1 MAPNLDF
8 VFTVCD
14 KPAKEVCP
22 IWAGQPVTAHWGLPD
37 PATAQGTAAEK
48 AAAFAETMRM
58 LNERI
63 GSFLSLPLDK
73 LSKLPL
79 QKHLDDIGKVK
90 AEAETA

>member
-1 MAPNLDF
+1 
-8 VFTVCD
+8 
-14 KPAKEVCP
+14 
-22 IWAGQPVTAHWGLPD
+22 
-37 PATAQGTAAEK
+37 
-48 AAAFAETMRM
+48 MRM

>member
-14 KPAKEVCP
+14 NAAKEVCP

-63 GSFLSLPLDK
+63 GSFLNLPLDK